1 MKMRLRP
8 LGWMLPAL
16 VVLISQLAAHAQTVV
31 YQDINGNDSTVD
43 QASVPVLEN
52 NPYYQGTSYD
62 LASNQAGYVY
72 STNYWESPPSSST
85 ALEAQAIFSPTPI
98 TLATPGDYI
107 EFSVSGY
114 DSYIFSSPATANTS
128 LNLGL
133 FNSGG
138 SLPLTDLVNSGLSG
152 SSGSASATGGT
163 VPWQG
168 YVGRALESGAT
179 SIFTRPQ
186 QTGSGTTSRNQDLL
200 FNNAF
205 SGAYNNP
212 SGTVLGTQSNGAFSF
227 PSSSNDFVSMDLRI
241 TLTPS
246 GLSITNSLYLDSEF
260 GVPPFIG
267 TPLFTQTTTATGAA
281 DLTQSF
287 DALAFGWNYAAA
299 ANDPYSD
306 MNYTDVSVIDSIQ
319 AVPEPASI
327 SLLGLAAVGLVK
339 RRRRRAI

>member
-1 MKMRLRP
+1 
-8 LGWMLPAL
+8 
-16 VVLISQLAAHAQTVV
+16 
-31 YQDINGNDSTVD
+31 
-43 QASVPVLEN
+43 
-52 NPYYQGTSYD
+52 
-62 LASNQAGYVY
+62 
-72 STNYWESPPSSST
+72 
-85 ALEAQAIFSPTPI
+85 
-98 TLATPGDYI
+98 
-107 EFSVSGY
+107 
-114 DSYIFSSPATANTS
+114 
-128 LNLGL
+128 
-133 FNSGG
+133 
-138 SLPLTDLVNSGLSG
+138 
-152 SSGSASATGGT
+152 
-163 VPWQG
+163 
-168 YVGRALESGAT
+168 
-179 SIFTRPQ
+179 
-186 QTGSGTTSRNQDLL
+186 LL